1 MTDAPTIGSDVR
13 RPDLSSTDLT
23 GGRLEGSVLMFVELA
38 NLEGRGARLKEVEV
52 RFADAHGVNFAAAEM
67 GGSRWE
73 HVQLRDADLSG
84 TDLRRAI
91 FRNCSLE
98 GVRLDDADCSDAALM
113 NCSFDGASF
122 RRCNLA
128 GATTVGCS
136 FADAELEA
144 ARNFSTCRDIVVEVL
159 RRAVGDDREDLGV
172 VGAIALE
179 RSWCWEHWA
188 EKLTPEQRRRGL
200 KIFAKYRDSG
210 CAAALRLPAMHKP

>member
-1 MTDAPTIGSDVR
+1 MTDAPTAAGDVR
-13 RPDLSSTDLT
+13 RRDLSSTDLV
-23 GGRLEGSVLMFVELA
+23 GGRLEGSVLMFADLT
-38 NLEGRGARLKEVEV
+38 NLEGRGARLKDVEV
-52 RFADAHGVNFAAAEM
+52 RFADAHGIDLASAEM

-84 TDLRRAI
+84 ADLRRAI

-98 GVRLDDADCSDAALM
+98 GVRLDDADLSEAALM
-113 NCSFDGASF
+113 SCSFDSASF
-122 RRCNLA
+122 HRCNLA
-128 GATTVGCS
+128 DATTVGCS

-159 RRAVGDDREDLGV
+159 RRAAGDDPEDLGV

-200 KIFAKYRDSG
+200 KIFAAYRDSG
-210 CAAALRLPAMHKP
+210 CAAALRLPAMRKP